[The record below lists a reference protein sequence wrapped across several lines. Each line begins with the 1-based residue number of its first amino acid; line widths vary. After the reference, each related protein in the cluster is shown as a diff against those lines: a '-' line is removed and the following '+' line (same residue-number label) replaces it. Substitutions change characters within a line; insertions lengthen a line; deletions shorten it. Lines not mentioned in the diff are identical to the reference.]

1 MINNNLNEDVV
12 IEILLRLPVNSLMR
26 FKCVRKSWYVLIESP
41 QFAAMQLCN
50 NSSNY
55 LLVNCWNLIDTGS
68 VEPESLSWSLLKY
81 EDRMQAISNWE
92 DDSFAMKHFKWP
104 PISSHC
110 DGIICLYDDS
120 TTIMANLGIREFM
133 VLPKSCIPLSG
144 YYERFEFF
152 GFGLD
157 HRTNDYKIVRIKNKI
172 PFDDHS
178 PREYQDDSQA
188 EVYTLSSNSWRQIEY
203 SDFLTFKL
211 NTYLSTYWNGAYY
224 WSAVQ
229 KRPSPDD
236 SVYGVYSFDFTN
248 EVFYFKIIPDY
259 VKLPSF
265 LLYGMTEFN
274 GTLALI
280 SYHYHRPEKI
290 LDIWVMDELGVNGVW
305 TKLITTQP
313 LLGVERPLGFLT
325 SDELLLLLS
334 GESLGDQGM
343 KIASYNIVTRQMKTH
358 LIYDKNCYRD
368 AMIYK
373 WSLVSINKR
382 RINHMD

>member
-1 MINNNLNEDVV
+1 
-12 IEILLRLPVNSLMR
+12 
-26 FKCVRKSWYVLIESP
+26 
-41 QFAAMQLCN
+41 
-50 NSSNY
+50 
-55 LLVNCWNLIDTGS
+55 
-68 VEPESLSWSLLKY
+68 
-81 EDRMQAISNWE
+81 MQAISNWE
-92 DDSFAMKHFKWP
+92 DDSFAMKHVKWP
-104 PISSHC
+104 QIWSRSSHC
-110 DGIICLYDDS
+110 DGIICLYNDS

-133 VLPKSCIPLSG
+133 VLPKSCIPLSRSNEEG
-144 YYERFEFF
+144 YYERFAFF

-178 PREYQDDSQA
+178 PREYQDDPQA

-203 SDFLTFKL
+203 ADFLTFEL

-224 WSAVQ
+224 WSAAQ
-229 KRPSPDD
+229 KRPPPDD
-236 SVYGVYSFDFTN
+236 LAFGVYSFDFTN

-259 VKLPSF
+259 VSLPSSP
-265 LLYGMTEFN
+265 LYGMTEFN

-280 SYHYHRPEKI
+280 SYYYHEPEKI

-305 TKLITTQP
+305 TKLISTQP

-325 SDELLLLLS
+325 SDELLLLLA
-334 GESLGDQGM
+334 GESLGHQGM
-343 KIASYNIVTRQMKTH
+343 KIASYNIVTRQMKTQ
-358 LIYDKNCYRD
+358 LIYDKNCYCD

-382 RINHMD
+382 RINLVD

>member
-12 IEILLRLPVNSLMR
+12 IEILLRLPLNSLMR
-26 FKCVRKSWYVLIESP
+26 FKCVRKSWCVVIESP
-41 QFAAMQLCN
+41 QFAAMQFCN
-50 NSSNY
+50 NSSNC
-55 LLVNCWNLIDTGS
+55 LLVNCWKLIDAGS

-92 DDSFAMKHFKWP
+92 DDSFPMKHFDRPQIWSR
-104 PISSHC
+104 SSHC

-144 YYERFEFF
+144 SHEEGYYEKFEFF

-172 PFDDHS
+172 PFDDRS

-203 SDFLTFKL
+203 SDFLTFVL

-229 KRPSPDD
+229 KRPPPDD
-236 SVYGVYSFDFTN
+236 LVFGVYSFDFTN

-265 LLYGMTEFN
+265 LHYGMTEFN

-280 SYHYHRPEKI
+280 SYHYYDPEKI
-290 LDIWVMDELGVNGVW
+290 LDIWVMDELGVNGVNRW
-305 TKLITTQP
+305 VISLHPTI
-313 LLGVERPLGFLT
+313 LLPG
-325 SDELLLLLS
+325 
-334 GESLGDQGM
+334 
-343 KIASYNIVTRQMKTH
+343 K
-358 LIYDKNCYRD
+358 
-368 AMIYK
+368 
-373 WSLVSINKR
+373 
-382 RINHMD
+382 